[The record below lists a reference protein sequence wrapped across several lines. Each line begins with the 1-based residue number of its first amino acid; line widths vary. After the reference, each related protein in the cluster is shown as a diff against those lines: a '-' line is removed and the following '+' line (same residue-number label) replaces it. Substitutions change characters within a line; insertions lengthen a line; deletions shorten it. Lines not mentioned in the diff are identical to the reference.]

1 MTYRKFKADYLFTGE
16 ETAEPDSVLIT
27 TPEGIVQ
34 DIVPAAVAGS
44 DVVYYPGWLAPG
56 FINCHCHLEL
66 SHMRG
71 VLPEGT
77 GLVDF
82 LASVMRRRKPDERK
96 PGARPREGGAGG
108 PAEGGASGPAGG
120 TGMAP
125 DVHAEMIGRA
135 AAAAEEEML
144 AGGIV
149 ACGDICN
156 TADTLPVKAAGRMHY
171 HNFIETMGFVEAG
184 APARMA
190 ASKVVFDAFETVFP
204 GRNSIVAHAPYS
216 VSPALFKLIADHGA
230 EYGAHHG
237 TAQLLTIHNQET
249 EAENEFY
256 LTGKGD
262 FLRLYEALGL
272 DVSFFKG
279 TGKRSLESI
288 LPFFHQDQRLI
299 LVHNVATTAED
310 LADMGSPKLP
320 SLYFCLCPNANLYIS
335 GRLPDLDLLQRSG
348 IPLVLGTDS
357 LASNHQLDLLA
368 EMKTLQQHFPQLE
381 TATLLKW
388 ATAGGAKALGIET
401 TVGRFAKGMRPG
413 VVSVSHLDGE
423 RLMKDSRARRLL

>member
-16 ETAEPDSVLIT
+16 EIAEPDSVLIT

-34 DIVPAAVAGS
+34 DIVPAAAAGPDVA
-44 DVVYYPGWLAPG
+44 YYPGWLTPG
-56 FINCHCHLEL
+56 FVNCHCHLEL

-71 VLPEGT
+71 IVPEGT

-82 LASVMRRRKPDERK
+82 LSSVIRRRNA
-96 PGARPREGGAGG
+96 PGV
-108 PAEGGASGPAGG
+108 
-120 TGMAP
+120 AP
-125 DVHAEMIGRA
+125 GIHAETISQA
-135 AAAAEEEML
+135 AAAAEQEML

-156 TADTLPVKAAGRMHY
+156 TADTLPVKAGKRMFY
-171 HNFIETMGFVEAG
+171 HNFIETIGFVEAG
-184 APARMA
+184 APARFA
-190 ASKVVFDAFETVFP
+190 ASKAVFDHFETSFP
-204 GRNSIVAHAPYS
+204 GRNSIVPHAPYS
-216 VSPALFKLIADHGA
+216 VSPALLRMTADFPG
-230 EYGAHHG
+230 
-237 TAQLLTIHNQET
+237 LLTIHNQET

-256 LTGKGD
+256 LTGQGD

-288 LPFFHQDQRLI
+288 LPFFHQNQRLI

-310 LADMGSPKLP
+310 LAKLQEGP

-335 GRLPDLDLLQRSG
+335 RRLPDVELLRRSG

-381 TATLLKW
+381 TATLLNW
-388 ATAGGAKALGIET
+388 ATAGGAKALGVET
-401 TVGRFAKGMRPG
+401 TLGRFTKGTRPG
-413 VVSVSHLDGE
+413 VVSIADTADG
-423 RLMKDSRARRLL
+423 RLKKESGARRLL

>member
-16 ETAEPDSVLIT
+16 ETADPDSVLIT
-27 TPEGIVQ
+27 TAEGIVQ
-34 DIVPAAVAGS
+34 DIVPAAAAGS
-44 DVVYYPGWLAPG
+44 DVAYYPGWLTPG
-56 FINCHCHLEL
+56 FVNCHCHLEL

-71 VLPEGT
+71 VLPEGA

-82 LASVMRRRKPDERK
+82 LVSVIRRRNA
-96 PGARPREGGAGG
+96 PG
-108 PAEGGASGPAGG
+108 
-120 TGMAP
+120 TAP
-125 DVHAEMIGRA
+125 EVHAETIGQA
-135 AAAAEEEML
+135 AAAAEQEML

-156 TADTLPVKAAGRMHY
+156 TTDTLQVKRAGRLHY

-184 APARMA
+184 ASGRMA
-190 ASKVVFDAFETVFP
+190 ASKAVFDKFETAFP
-204 GRNSIVAHAPYS
+204 GRSSIVPHAPYS
-216 VSPALFKLIADHGA
+216 VSPALFKLIADL
-230 EYGAHHG
+230 G

-272 DVSFFKG
+272 DVSFFGG
-279 TGKRSLESI
+279 TGKRSLGSI

-299 LVHNVATTAED
+299 LVHNVATTVED
-310 LADMGSPKLP
+310 LAGIWSPEGP
-320 SLYFCLCPNANLYIS
+320 SPYFCLCPNANLYIS
-335 GRLPDLDLLQRSG
+335 GELPDLGLLQRSG

-381 TATLLKW
+381 MATLLHW
-388 ATAGGAKALGIET
+388 ATAGGAKALGVEAML
-401 TVGRFAKGMRPG
+401 GRFAKGMRPG
-413 VVSVSHLDGE
+413 VVSIAETEQG
-423 RLMKDSRARRLL
+423 RLTRDSRARRVL